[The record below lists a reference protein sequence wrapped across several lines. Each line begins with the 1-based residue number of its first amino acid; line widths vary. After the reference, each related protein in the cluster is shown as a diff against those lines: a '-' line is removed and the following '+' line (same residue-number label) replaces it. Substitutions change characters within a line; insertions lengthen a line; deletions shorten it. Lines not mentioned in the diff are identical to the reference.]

1 MKLTMDL
8 IKKNNISIRIFS
20 HVLVWTVLFGLPY
33 FLAAGE
39 DYDILRILKYSTI
52 PLLFYVVIFYT
63 NYFILIERL
72 WFLPKRTYFV
82 VINLLMISIFVFL
95 NYKIKNSILV
105 LDTVT
110 NPKPFKLFIYLSLVS
125 MVIPLIF
132 SIALKTYEKWI
143 TFEIQ
148 NRQANNE
155 KLISELEHLKYQ
167 LQPHFFFNSLN
178 NIYSLIDHYPIQ
190 AKETVH
196 SLSKLM
202 RYLLYETNVERVPLN
217 KEIDFMKRY
226 IELMKLRVSEN
237 ITIHDK
243 FPVIHD
249 STEISPLLFISLIEN
264 AFKHGVSAKEKSD
277 IYLELSIQKN
287 KLIFSTQNLY
297 IPKDATDKSGSGIGI
312 NNLKKRLRLLYPE
325 NFSLTHEIKDGI
337 YHATMS
343 IQL

>member
-1 MKLTMDL
+1 MDL
-8 IKKNNISIRIFS
+8 EKKNSGSFRILS
-20 HVLVWTVLFGLPY
+20 HGLVWLVLFALPY
-33 FLAAGE
+33 FLASGE

-52 PLLFYVVIFYT
+52 PLMFYVVIFYT
-63 NYFILIERL
+63 NYFIFIDRL
-72 WFLPKRTYFV
+72 WFSPNRVYFV
-82 VINLLMISIFVFL
+82 LINLSMISIFVFL
-95 NYKIKNSILV
+95 NYQIKHTFFV
-105 LDTVT
+105 LHTVT
-110 NPKPFKLFIYLSLVS
+110 NPKPFKLFIYLNLVS

-132 SIALKTYEKWI
+132 SIALKTYEKWFA
-143 TFEIQ
+143 FESL
-148 NRQANNE
+148 NREANNE

-178 NIYSLIDHYPIQ
+178 NIYSLIDHYPVQ

-202 RYLLYETNVERVPLN
+202 RYLLYETNVERVPLS

-226 IELMKLRVSEN
+226 VELMKLRVSEN
-237 ITIHDK
+237 ITIHEN
-243 FPVIHD
+243 FAVVQESI
-249 STEISPLLFISLIEN
+249 EISPLLFISLIEN

-277 IYLELSIQKN
+277 IYLELTIQKH
-287 KLIFSTQNLY
+287 KLIFSTRNLY

-312 NNLKKRLRLLYPE
+312 NNLKRRLRLLYPDK
-325 NFSLTHEIKDGI
+325 FTLTHEIIDGI